1 MRGGDEGMLSVEI
14 STLRPT
20 NVIYL
25 DDSETMERLFKVCS
39 RKANRCVELGDPIR
53 ARLPCFRISR
63 ASETGYPVFS
73 DKRAGGGPSPDG

>member
-53 ARLPCFRISR
+53 ARKFRCQ
-63 ASETGYPVFS
+63 E
-73 DKRAGGGPSPDG
+73 KRALCPMDGMCGLLA